1 MSIEEGKNNPSNS
14 IKKVYNSEKGDL
26 ITQIKYQE
34 KDKLLCM
41 YTDKIDVIKTDETT
55 EESCFYIY

>member
-34 KDKLLCM
+34 KEKLLCM
-41 YTDKIDVIKTDETT
+41 YTDNYLKKR
-55 EESCFYIY
+55 